1 MKIAVVG
8 MGLIGGSLCRAF
20 KQYTSHKVL
29 GTTRNHKTVEFA
41 LSMGAIDGELTD
53 LNEPDLVFVAL
64 PPEAT
69 ISYLTEHIAD
79 FRRGAIVADICGVK
93 APIVE
98 AVDQLYYDHGLR
110 YVGTHPMAGKE
121 TSGFANADVDLYQ
134 NASYILTPTE
144 LTDPAA
150 VQTLKE
156 LALSIGFS
164 RVEITDPKR
173 HDTVI
178 SYTSQ
183 LAHVVSSA
191 YIKSPTSALTL
202 GFTAGSFQDMTR
214 VAKLDPDMWTSL
226 FHLNKGPLLR
236 EIDTLLRNLS
246 VFRDALAGDRLDEIR
261 DLLDQGRLLRE
272 EILFRQHQGG
282 AGFADPAN

>member
-20 KQYTSHKVL
+20 HHYTPHKVL

-41 LSMGAIDGELTD
+41 LSVGAIDEELTD
-53 LNEPDLVFVAL
+53 LSKPDVTFIAL
-64 PPEAT
+64 PPQAT
-69 ISYLTEHIAD
+69 LDYLTSHVED
-79 FRRGAIVADICGVK
+79 FRPGSIVADICGVK
-93 APIVE
+93 APIVS
-98 AVDQLYYDHGLR
+98 AVDQLYYDHGIH

-121 TSGFANADVDLYQ
+121 TAGFANSEVDMYK
-134 NASYILTPTE
+134 NASYIITPTE
-144 LTDPAA
+144 LTDPEARK
-150 VQTLKE
+150 TLE
-156 LALSIGFS
+156 ALARSIGFT
-164 RVEITDPKR
+164 RIEVTDPQR
-173 HDTVI
+173 HDTII

-226 FHLNKGPLLR
+226 FHMNKGPLLR
-236 EIDTLLRNLS
+236 EINTLLHNLT
-246 VFRDALAGDRLDEIR
+246 VFRDALQEDDLSQVRG
-261 DLLDQGRLLRE
+261 LLDQGRLLRE
-272 EILFRQHQGG
+272 EVLLRQHQNGTL
-282 AGFADPAN
+282 DD

>member
-20 KQYTSHKVL
+20 KQYTPHEIL

-41 LSMGAIDGELTD
+41 LSVGAIDRELLD
-53 LNEPDLVFVAL
+53 LSEPDVVFVAL
-64 PPEAT
+64 PPRAT
-69 ISYLTEHIAD
+69 IDYLTSHVGD
-79 FRRGAIVADICGVK
+79 FHKGAIVADICGVK

-98 AVDQLYYDHGLR
+98 AADQLYYGHGVR
-110 YVGTHPMAGKE
+110 YVGTHPMAGTE
-121 TSGFANADVDLYQ
+121 AAGFANSDVDMFKS
-134 NASYILTPTE
+134 ASYIITLTE
-144 LTDPAA
+144 LTDPEA
-150 VQTLKE
+150 QKTLE
-156 LALSIGFS
+156 TLATAIGFS
-164 RVEITDPKR
+164 TIQVTDPQR
-173 HDTVI
+173 HDTII

-226 FHLNKGPLLR
+226 FHMNKGPLLR
-236 EIDTLLRNLS
+236 ELDTLIRNLS
-246 VFRDALAGDRLDEIR
+246 VFRDAMAKD
-261 DLLDQGRLLRE
+261 DLENVRGLLEQGRLLRDE
-272 EILFRQHQGG
+272 VLLRQHQSGTG
-282 AGFADPAN
+282 TT